1 MVTAS
6 VAFVSLATERGKSCR
21 RGSCQLMQGAQA
33 RIEAAAFMPTSL
45 PMPHGTNLVVLG
57 YREVCK

>member
-6 VAFVSLATERGKSCR
+6 VAFVRLETARGKPGRC
-21 RGSCQLMQGAQA
+21 GSCQFMQGAQA
-33 RIEAAAFMPTSL
+33 RIEAAAFMPTSP

>member
-6 VAFVSLATERGKSCR
+6 VAFVSLETERGKSCR
-21 RGSCQLMQGAQA
+21 RGSCQSMQGAQA
-33 RIEAAAFMPTSL
+33 GLEMPT
-45 PMPHGTNLVVLG
+45 PHGTNLVVLG